1 MEIVVACV
9 TKGDQKMKLELTE
22 EEFKEVVKEISNR
35 LKDVIYMDLEN
46 KVEQNLR
53 DVLKEPYPDL
63 IEITWNLRMSFDDI
77 KQIVGRL
84 RRNFGRDS

>member
-1 MEIVVACV
+1 MEIVVACA